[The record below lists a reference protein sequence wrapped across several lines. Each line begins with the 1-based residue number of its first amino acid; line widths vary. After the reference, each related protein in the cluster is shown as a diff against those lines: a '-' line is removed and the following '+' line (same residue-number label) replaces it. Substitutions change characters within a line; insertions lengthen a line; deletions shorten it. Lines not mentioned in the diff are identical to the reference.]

1 VTVIS
6 HSDAA
11 RLRDPRFSRS
21 SSRCVHVRRKGE
33 TLTGKKQNMTW
44 KSVLILAA
52 ALALGS
58 LTTATGA
65 LAARGGGHVGGHVGG
80 GHIGGAVHAARF
92 GGVSRGYAF
101 HRGYAFRRG
110 YAFHRG
116 YAFRRGYAFH
126 RHFVFRRHFHRRV
139 VFVGYPHRGYGCIH
153 WRHVLTPWGW
163 RWHRVNVCGYH
174 TWHRHWY

>member
-1 VTVIS
+1 MM
-6 HSDAA
+6 
-11 RLRDPRFSRS
+11 R
-21 SSRCVHVRRKGE
+21 
-33 TLTGKKQNMTW
+33 
-44 KSVLILAA
+44 KSVLIVAA

-65 LAARGGGHVGGHVGG
+65 LAGRGGGHM
-80 GHIGGAVHAARF
+80 GGAVHAARI
-92 GGVSRGYAF
+92 GGVSRGFAFHRGYAFRRGYAF

-126 RHFVFRRHFHRRV
+126 RHFVFRRRFHRAFV
-139 VFVGYPHRGYGCIH
+139 VVGYPHRYGCIR
-153 WRHVLTPWGW
+153 WRHVLSPWGW

-174 TWHRHWY
+174 TWHRRWY